1 MEECCENC
9 KFREG
14 CQDDDDDEFELDWW
28 CAHFEREEE

>member
-14 CQDDDDDEFELDWW
+14 CQDDDDEFELDWW